1 MAAPHFLPPFPVFGC
16 LSLAAR
22 IFYHRHRQSPSRA
35 TSSSSTHP
43 SPGRSRSVVAAAMSA
58 LLTPRMTDC
67 SSVSDDVTDQSAS
80 ARAPLRPPSSPPPP
94 SVVVIQL
101 RTLFSPSGVELSRST
116 PPSLSPLTYASV
128 CPRPVRPST
137 YRKSATLYSAS
148 IAASLPLL
156 FLLSPLSLR
165 RPSLPS
171 PRPNPFLPLLS
182 PSLSFAFE
190 MKNVRIFWPTMIPLT
205 MPSESVRRARRDIL
219 LLDSVSPSVVCISQ
233 EIKVQHRNPPSS
245 FSHSPPSSLPISPS
259 HRCESPSPHCNS
271 VAGTSASVAS
281 PFPSMATIRQ
291 NGSGDRLGESGSKDK
306 GGWRRLAESH
316 LAAPILSVGP
326 LAT

>member
-35 TSSSSTHP
+35 PSSSTHP

-116 PPSLSPLTYASV
+116 PPSLSSHLRV
-128 CPRPVRPST
+128 CLPAPRPSVDVSKKRHFVFCLD
-137 YRKSATLYSAS
+137 RCF
-148 IAASLPLL
+148 AASPI
-156 FLLSPLSLR
+156 SPVPLSLR

-171 PRPNPFLPLLS
+171 PRPNPFLHPL
-182 PSLSFAFE
+182 SLS
-190 MKNVRIFWPTMIPLT
+190 L
-205 MPSESVRRARRDIL
+205 
-219 LLDSVSPSVVCISQ
+219 
-233 EIKVQHRNPPSS
+233 
-245 FSHSPPSSLPISPS
+245 SLS
-259 HRCESPSPHCNS
+259 R
-271 VAGTSASVAS
+271 
-281 PFPSMATIRQ
+281 
-291 NGSGDRLGESGSKDK
+291 
-306 GGWRRLAESH
+306 
-316 LAAPILSVGP
+316 
-326 LAT
+326 

>member
-1 MAAPHFLPPFPVFGC
+1 MAAPLFLPPFPVFGC

-35 TSSSSTHP
+35 PSSSTHP

-80 ARAPLRPPSSPPPP
+80 APRLRPPSSPPPP

-116 PPSLSPLTYASV
+116 PLSLSSPSYASARA
-128 CPRPVRPST
+128 PSARPST

-171 PRPNPFLPLLS
+171 PRPNPFLHPL
-182 PSLSFAFE
+182 SLS
-190 MKNVRIFWPTMIPLT
+190 
-205 MPSESVRRARRDIL
+205 
-219 LLDSVSPSVVCISQ
+219 
-233 EIKVQHRNPPSS
+233 
-245 FSHSPPSSLPISPS
+245 
-259 HRCESPSPHCNS
+259 
-271 VAGTSASVAS
+271 
-281 PFPSMATIRQ
+281 
-291 NGSGDRLGESGSKDK
+291 
-306 GGWRRLAESH
+306 
-316 LAAPILSVGP
+316 LSR
-326 LAT
+326 

>member
-1 MAAPHFLPPFPVFGC
+1 MSRSSP
-16 LSLAAR
+16 LSLS
-22 IFYHRHRQSPSRA
+22 SPTR
-35 TSSSSTHP
+35 
-43 SPGRSRSVVAAAMSA
+43 
-58 LLTPRMTDC
+58 L
-67 SSVSDDVTDQSAS
+67 S
-80 ARAPLRPPSSPPPP
+80 ARAPP
-94 SVVVIQL
+94 
-101 RTLFSPSGVELSRST
+101 
-116 PPSLSPLTYASV
+116 A
-128 CPRPVRPST
+128 RPST
-137 YRKSATLYSAS
+137 YRKSATLYSAP

-156 FLLSPLSLR
+156 FLLPSLSPRS
-165 RPSLPS
+165 PSLPS
-171 PRPNPFLPLLS
+171 PRPNPFLP
-182 PSLSFAFE
+182 PSFAFE

-205 MPSESVRRARRDIL
+205 MPSESVRVRRLLGRARGSFAARL
-219 LLDSVSPSVVCISQ
+219 RLSVVCISQ

-316 LAAPILSVGP
+316 LAAHILSVGP

>member
-35 TSSSSTHP
+35 PSSSTHP

-80 ARAPLRPPSSPPPP
+80 AHGLLRPPSSPPPP

-128 CPRPVRPST
+128 CPRPVRPSVDVSKK
-137 YRKSATLYSAS
+137 RHFVFCLDRCF
-148 IAASLPLL
+148 AASPI
-156 FLLSPLSLR
+156 SPVPLSLR
-165 RPSLPS
+165 RPPLPS

-182 PSLSFAFE
+182 PPLSFAFE

-316 LAAPILSVGP
+316 LAPILSGGP